1 MLRFHIVAHFCPL
14 LSAPV
19 VLLRSTRPRIVVIAH
34 RRVRRPAAWRRTTN
48 CAIRSRPPITHHIR
62 PTPLNLPDVVP
73 PRVFRS
79 ILRHGWYSLRE
90 NLEYPVAWLLLTPRP
105 FVVQYFIK

>member
-1 MLRFHIVAHFCPL
+1 M
-14 LSAPV
+14 
-19 VLLRSTRPRIVVIAH
+19 
-34 RRVRRPAAWRRTTN
+34 
-48 CAIRSRPPITHHIR
+48 THHIR

-73 PRVFRS
+73 PRVFRG

-90 NLEYPVAWLLLTPRP
+90 NLEYPVAWLLLTLRP